1 MLTQRPVSLNKDRD
15 FVLDLYCLRGFDE
28 MPAWARN
35 ASYNKFREGWLK
47 TSAPQE
53 FMDEL
58 EDSLADSRTIA
69 EIWQEDGRVVG
80 FLWVTFSDLYNEP
93 VTTAQLRI
101 LAVQMSHQRR
111 GIGGL
116 MLRRAEE
123 EALSRGAV
131 SLRSE
136 TATDNAASQA
146 MHGRQGYKVISYQY
160 EKVLTAAS

>member
-1 MLTQRPVSLNKDRD
+1 
-15 FVLDLYCLRGFDE
+15 
-28 MPAWARN
+28 MPAWAQN
-35 ASYNKFREGWLK
+35 ASYYKYREGWLK

-53 FMDEL
+53 FLDEL
-58 EDSLADSRTIA
+58 EDSLADERTIA
-69 EIWQEDGRVVG
+69 EIWQEDDRPVAL
-80 FLWVTFSDLYNEP
+80 LWVTFSDLYNET
-93 VTTAQLRI
+93 VSFAQLRI

-116 MLRRAEE
+116 MLKRAEE
-123 EALSRGAV
+123 EALARGAA

>member
-1 MLTQRPVSLNKDRD
+1 MLTQRPVSLNKDKD
-15 FVLDLYCLRGFDE
+15 FVLDLYCLRNFDE

-35 ASYNKFREGWLK
+35 ASYFKFREGWLK

-53 FMDEL
+53 FLDHIE
-58 EDSLADSRTIA
+58 ESLADERTIA
-69 EIWQEDGRVVG
+69 EVWQEDERPVG
-80 FLWVTFSDLYNEP
+80 FLWVTFSDLYNET
-93 VTTAQLRI
+93 VSFATLQI
-101 LAVQMSHQRR
+101 LAVQTSHQRR

-123 EALSRGAV
+123 EALARGAV

-146 MHGRQGYKVISYQY
+146 MHGKQGFKVISYQY
-160 EKVLTAAS
+160 DKVLTAAS

>member
-1 MLTQRPVSLNKDRD
+1 MLSQLPVRLSKDKD

-28 MPAWARN
+28 MPTWARS
-35 ASYNKFREGWLK
+35 ASYFKYREGWLK

-53 FMDEL
+53 FLDEL
-58 EDSLADSRTIA
+58 EESLADERTIA
-69 EIWQEDGRVVG
+69 EIWYEDDRPVG
-80 FLWVTFSDLYNEP
+80 FLWVTFSDLNNET
-93 VTTAQLRI
+93 VTFAQLRI
-101 LAVQMSHQRR
+101 LAVQTSHQRR

-116 MLRRAEE
+116 MLKRAEE
-123 EALSRGAV
+123 ESLKRGAV

-146 MHGRQGYKVISYQY
+146 MHGKQGYKVISYQY